1 MREIARG
8 HRRATILILAFVTI
22 IVLGTVLAPAAEAG
36 YRSRVLRMVNNTR
49 TNHDLGPVKID
60 RSLSR
65 KATRHTKRMIEDG
78 AIYDPRNLIRLLR
91 GEPWTTVGASNAGCA
106 GTLRSLHKAFMHS
119 ADHKAN
125 ILNRD
130 VRRIGIGV
138 MKVNARNAC
147 GRHSFWETQLFYG

>member
-1 MREIARG
+1 MTALPADLSELVRLRYLDIARNLFTALPDG
-8 HRRATILILAFVTI
+8 LERLTALETLNLCNNELTRLPEHYRRVIQ
-22 IVLGTVLAPAAEAG
+22 
-36 YRSRVLRMVNNTR
+36 
-49 TNHDLGPVKID
+49 
-60 RSLSR
+60 
-65 KATRHTKRMIEDG
+65 DG

-106 GTLRSLHKAFMHS
+106 DTLPSLHKAFMHS
-119 ADHKAN
+119 AEHRAN

-138 MKVNARNAC
+138 IKVNARNAC